1 MKTIRMKPTKRQL
14 EFIKIMEEFV
24 SEKFTGSTKEEASQ
38 YIKRNMNEY
47 RLKSI
52 SNWAIM
58 RGYF

>member
-38 YIKRNMNEY
+38 YIKRNINEY

>member
-1 MKTIRMKPTKRQL
+1 MKPTKRQL

-38 YIKRNMNEY
+38 YIKRNINEY